1 MNPKNKVN
9 QLTHEQ
15 KRYLND
21 RGFEIIH
28 GLPMNEE
35 EPYILLNEVND
46 MDTVWN
52 ISNPPINYRR
62 NLPSGTVIGGYT
74 DPNFSTTK
82 ELTYLIED
90 MVSQDYMR
98 TSTIKNDKLNP
109 SGQPIKVFT
118 LDSQWDDITNT
129 LVKDYPPQNRI

>member
-1 MNPKNKVN
+1 MN
-9 QLTHEQ
+9 QLMREQ

-35 EPYILLNEVND
+35 EPYVLLKEINSKGL
-46 MDTVWN
+46 T
-52 ISNPPINYRR
+52 ISTPPIDYHR

-90 MVSQDYMR
+90 MVSQGYMR
-98 TSTIKNDKLNP
+98 TSTVKNEKLNP
-109 SGQPIKVFT
+109 LGQPIKVFT
-118 LDSQWDDITNT
+118 QDPLWNDVTDT
-129 LVKDYPPQNRI
+129 LVKEYPPQNRN